1 MKTINGYDN
10 WKLASPDYY
19 EPETQYC
26 ELCEAELE
34 DENCP
39 YCYCSECG
47 EELPEAEDAHCTN
60 CCECDSCYEADLA
73 ENPRLAA

>member
-1 MKTINGYDN
+1 MTGYDA
-10 WKLASPDYY
+10 WKTDYPAHY
-19 EPETQYC
+19 DFEDEPRYC
-26 ELCEAELE
+26 ELCDAEIE

-60 CCECDSCYEADLA
+60 CCECDDCYEADLA
-73 ENPRLAA
+73 GNPKLAA